1 MFTKCRNWLCTT
13 ESGVRLEVSRI
24 GSWKRNIEMKWGR
37 AWLYW
42 NLQRWFGSH
51 GNNSWS
57 QACNFDDVVTYNSY
71 GSLDHGAIHKPVPG
85 LSIEPKG
92 DLTRGVAVGLVAI
105 PCQRWSK
112 RSVSVEVPD
121 LMLTFCTLLAWLLL
135 YFCLV
140 NIMRVSFEAK
150 PNPHLC
156 REQNLEKRSYNL
168 AMLIDRIQSHHS
180 PPLVTMACMHTSS
193 VIVTCK

>member
-13 ESGVRLEVSRI
+13 ESGVRFEVSRI

-42 NLQRWFGSH
+42 NLQRWLGSH
-51 GNNSWS
+51 GNNPWS
-57 QACNFDDVVTYNSY
+57 QACNFDDVVMYNSY
-71 GSLDHGAIHKPVPG
+71 GSLYHGAIHKPVLE
-85 LSIEPKG
+85 LSIEPKV
-92 DLTRGVAVGLVAI
+92 DLTRDGVAVGSVAI
-105 PCQRWSK
+105 PCQKWAK
-112 RSVSVEVPD
+112 RSMSVKVPD
-121 LMLTFCTLLAWLLL
+121 IMLTFCTLLAWLLL

-140 NIMRVSFEAK
+140 NIMRISFEAK

-168 AMLIDRIQSHHS
+168 AMLIEYRAITIHPLLWWHVCIPFQS
-180 PPLVTMACMHTSS
+180 
-193 VIVTCK
+193 